1 MLRVYLLN
9 LVLEPWRDQIPPLEK
24 ELQCEIFAN
33 SEAVNLSEIERIV
46 RQAEREKMD
55 ALLCRWDDYEAVM
68 NCKPLVSVYP
78 VTVKGFDSSVI
89 LYRLKKHLEKNNL
102 QHLTKVVLGTNIAI
116 SVRMDVLEEMFGFQ
130 LYNDGWSDVLP
141 QSYFDNLRAMGYEI
155 VICREEY
162 RQQVERSGM
171 YHFYDPEV
179 YQLIDYSQDLKRTI
193 QQAAEGA
200 QLKTAL
206 RDMEIML
213 KYSFEAICV
222 LDRQGKVTVY
232 NEQAGKLFIPKGKES
247 YSGCDFSEVVPVVDR
262 EELGNILSGEE
273 SYFSRVVE
281 VNKTMGML
289 NITPNIN
296 GGKPDGA
303 IVHFT
308 SIHKIDQLESQVK
321 SELYIKGH
329 FAKYHFDDIVGISD
343 AILKT
348 KHQAERFAKYNS
360 SVLLCGESGCGK
372 ELFAQSI
379 HNSSMRRDQPFVA
392 VNCGS
397 LPTNLLESELF
408 GYVDGAFTGAL
419 KKGKKGLFEI
429 ANKGTIF
436 LDEITEMD
444 MQGQSRLLRALEER
458 EIMRIG
464 DDKVIPIDVRVIA
477 ATNRDLERL
486 VEEGKFRED
495 LYYRL
500 NVLTLLVPPLRQ
512 RGRDVV
518 LIAESFLE
526 KFGRRY
532 QKYIILSP
540 EAKECLCR
548 YPWKG
553 NVRQLRNFCERL
565 VILAD
570 QKEVSAKLIE
580 EELGAIQY
588 SSQPTPPPPV
598 RQMPAASLTEHLLPP
613 DTSEKEQILL
623 ALQQS
628 EGNRIQAA
636 ARLGISKA
644 TLWRKMKKYEIM

>member
-9 LVLEPWRDQIPPLEK
+9 LILEPWRSQIPPLET
-24 ELQCEIFAN
+24 ELQCKIFAN
-33 SEAVNLSEIERIV
+33 PEIAGYSEIERIV
-46 RQAEREKMD
+46 RQTEKENLD
-55 ALLCRWDDYEAVM
+55 ALLCRWDDYEMVM
-68 NCKPLVSVYP
+68 SCKPLVSVYP
-78 VTVKGFDSSVI
+78 VTVKGFDTSVI
-89 LYRLKKHLEKNNL
+89 LYRLKKNLEQNNL

-116 SVRMDVLEEMFGFQ
+116 NVRLDVLEEMFGFR
-130 LYNDGWSDVLP
+130 LYNGGWGDVLP

-232 NEQAGKLFIPKGKES
+232 NEQAGKLFIPRGRES

-477 ATNRDLERL
+477 ATNRDLEKL

-512 RGRDVV
+512 RDRDVV

-540 EAKECLCR
+540 EAKDCLCR

-570 QKEVSAKLIE
+570 QKEISAKLIE

-598 RQMPAASLTEHLLPP
+598 RQLSAAALTEQLLPP
-613 DTSEKEQILL
+613 ETSEKEQILL

-628 EGNRIQAA
+628 GGNRIQAA

>member
-1 MLRVYLLN
+1 M
-9 LVLEPWRDQIPPLEK
+9 
-24 ELQCEIFAN
+24 
-33 SEAVNLSEIERIV
+33 
-46 RQAEREKMD
+46 
-55 ALLCRWDDYEAVM
+55 
-68 NCKPLVSVYP
+68 
-78 VTVKGFDSSVI
+78 
-89 LYRLKKHLEKNNL
+89 
-102 QHLTKVVLGTNIAI
+102 TKVVLGTNIAI
-116 SVRMDVLEEMFGFQ
+116 NVRLDVLEEMFGFQ
-130 LYNDGWSDVLP
+130 LYNAGWHSELP
-141 QSYFDNLRAMGYEI
+141 QSYFDNLSAMGYQ
-155 VICREEY
+155 VVVCREEY
-162 RQQVERSGM
+162 KGQVQRSGM
-171 YHFYDPEV
+171 YHFYDPQVFE
-179 YQLIDYSQDLKRTI
+179 LIDYSSDLRRTI
-193 QQAAEGA
+193 QQIAEDA
-200 QLKTAL
+200 QLRTAL

-213 KYSFEAICV
+213 KYSFEAVCV
-222 LDRQGKVTVY
+222 LDRKGKVTVY
-232 NEQAGKLFIPKGKES
+232 NEQARNLFIPKGKES
-247 YSGCDFSEVVPVVDR
+247 YSGFDFSQVVPVVDQ
-262 EELGNILSGEE
+262 EELRNILSGAE

-289 NITPNIN
+289 NITPNISN
-296 GGKPDGA
+296 GKPDGA

-329 FAKYHFDDIVGISD
+329 FAKYHFDDIVGVSD
-343 AILKT
+343 VILKT

-397 LPTNLLESELF
+397 LPTSLLESELF

-419 KKGKKGLFEI
+419 RKGKKGLFEI

-444 MQGQSRLLRALEER
+444 MQGQSRLLRALEEQ

-477 ATNRDLERL
+477 ATNRDLEKL

-512 RGRDVV
+512 RNRDVV
-518 LIAESFLE
+518 LIAEYFLE

-532 QKYIILSP
+532 QKYISLTP
-540 EAKECLCR
+540 EAKDCLCR

-553 NVRQLRNFCERL
+553 NVRELRNFCERL

-570 QKEVSAKLIE
+570 QKEIPSHIIE
-580 EELGAIQY
+580 DELDSIRY
-588 SSQPTPPPPV
+588 SSQAPVCPPV
-598 RQMPAASLTEHLLPP
+598 RPMPAATLSAQLL
-613 DTSEKEQILL
+613 DTSDEKQNILL

-628 EGNRIQAA
+628 EGNRIKAA
-636 ARLGISKA
+636 ASLGISKA
-644 TLWRKMKKYEIM
+644 TLWRKMKKYEIL

>member
-1 MLRVYLLN
+1 MLHIYILN
-9 LVLEPWRDQIPPLEK
+9 LVSEQWLHHLPALEE
-24 ELQCEIFAN
+24 ELQCRLSTNPSFAGIP
-33 SEAVNLSEIERIV
+33 EIERIV
-46 RQAEREKMD
+46 RQAEQD
-55 ALLCRWDDYEAVM
+55 GVDGLLCRWDDYELVM
-68 NCKPLVSVYP
+68 RTKPLISVYP
-78 VTVKGFDSSVI
+78 VTITGFDTSVI
-89 LYRLKKHLEKNNL
+89 LHRLKKALERDEKTDLN
-102 QHLTKVVLGTNIAI
+102 KVVLGTNIPI
-116 SVRMDVLEEMFGFQ
+116 NVRLDVLGEMFGFQ
-130 LYNDGWSDVLP
+130 IYNEGWADTLP
-141 QSYFDNLRAMGYEI
+141 QSYFDNLAAMGYQV
-155 VICREEY
+155 VICRSDY
-162 RQQVERSGM
+162 KDQVERAGL
-171 YHFYDPEV
+171 YHFFDLGVYDV
-179 YQLIDYSQDLKRTI
+179 VDFAQDLKFAIR
-193 QQAAEGA
+193 QAAEGA

-213 KYSFEAICV
+213 RYSFEAICI
-222 LDRQGKVTVY
+222 LDRSGKVTVY
-232 NEQAGKLFIPKGKES
+232 NERAARMFVPRSKEN
-247 YSGCDFSEVVPVVDR
+247 YSGCDFSDVVPAVSH
-262 EELGNILSGEE
+262 EELENVLSGEE
-273 SYFSRVVE
+273 SYYSRIVE

-289 NITPNIN
+289 NITPNISQE
-296 GGKPDGA
+296 KPDGA

-308 SIHKIDQLESQVK
+308 SLHKIDEMESQVK

-329 FAKYHFDDIVGISD
+329 TAKYHFGDIVGSSE
-343 AILKT
+343 AIQKT
-348 KHQAERFAKYNS
+348 KRQAERFAKYGS

-444 MQGQSRLLRALEER
+444 LQGQSRLLRALEER

-477 ATNRDLERL
+477 ATNRNMEQL

-500 NVLTLLVPPLRQ
+500 NVLTLVVPPLRS
-512 RGRDVV
+512 RGRDIV

-526 KFGRRY
+526 RFGKRY
-532 QKYIILSP
+532 QKYIELSD
-540 EAKECLCR
+540 EAKEYLCQ

-565 VILAD
+565 IILAD
-570 QKEVSAKLIE
+570 RKVIPGEMIQD
-580 EELGAIQY
+580 ELDMIQFAG
-588 SSQPTPPPPV
+588 
-598 RQMPAASLTEHLLPP
+598 RQETFFDRKSVTASTKPEPENTEQN
-613 DTSEKEQILL
+613 QILK
-623 ALQQS
+623 ALEQAS
-628 EGNRIQAA
+628 GNREQTANL
-636 ARLGISKA
+636 LGISKA
-644 TLWRKMKKYEIM
+644 TLWRKMKKYGIE

>member
-1 MLRVYLLN
+1 MLRVYVLN
-9 LVLEPWRDQIPPLEK
+9 LIMEPWRDQIPSLEK
-24 ELQCEIFAN
+24 ELQCKIFAN
-33 SEAVNLSEIERIV
+33 SEAAQYAEIERIV
-46 RQAEREKMD
+46 RQTERENID
-55 ALLCRWDDYEAVM
+55 ALLCLWDDYELVIS
-68 NCKPLVSVYP
+68 CKPLIPVYP
-78 VTVKGFDSSVI
+78 VTVTGFDTSVI
-89 LYRLKKHLEKNNL
+89 LYRLKKNLEARNL

-116 SVRMDVLEEMFGFQ
+116 NVRLDVLEEMFGFQ
-130 LYNDGWSDVLP
+130 LYNAGWHSELP
-141 QSYFDNLRAMGYEI
+141 QSYFDNLSAMGYQ
-155 VICREEY
+155 VVVCREEY
-162 RQQVERSGM
+162 KGQVQRSGM
-171 YHFYDPEV
+171 YHFYDPQVFE
-179 YQLIDYSQDLKRTI
+179 LIDYSSDLRRTI
-193 QQAAEGA
+193 QQIAEDA
-200 QLKTAL
+200 QLRTAL

-213 KYSFEAICV
+213 KYSFEAVCV
-222 LDRQGKVTVY
+222 LDRKGKVTVY
-232 NEQAGKLFIPKGKES
+232 NEQARNLFIPKGKES
-247 YSGCDFSEVVPVVDR
+247 YSGFDFSQVVPVVDQ
-262 EELGNILSGEE
+262 EELRNILSGAE

-289 NITPNIN
+289 NITPNISN
-296 GGKPDGA
+296 GKPDGA

-329 FAKYHFDDIVGISD
+329 FAKYHFDDIVGVSD
-343 AILKT
+343 VILKT

-397 LPTNLLESELF
+397 LPTSLLESELF

-419 KKGKKGLFEI
+419 RKGKKGLFEI

-444 MQGQSRLLRALEER
+444 MQGQSRLLRALKEQ

-477 ATNRDLERL
+477 ATNRDLEKL

-512 RGRDVV
+512 RNRDVV
-518 LIAESFLE
+518 LIAEYFLE

-532 QKYIILSP
+532 QKYISLTP
-540 EAKECLCR
+540 EAKDCLCR

-553 NVRQLRNFCERL
+553 NVRELRNFCERL

-570 QKEVSAKLIE
+570 QKEIPSHIIE
-580 EELGAIQY
+580 DELDSIRY
-588 SSQPTPPPPV
+588 SSQAPVCPPV
-598 RQMPAASLTEHLLPP
+598 RPMPAATLSAQLL
-613 DTSEKEQILL
+613 DTSDEKQNILL

-628 EGNRIQAA
+628 EGNRIKAA
-636 ARLGISKA
+636 ASLGISKA
-644 TLWRKMKKYEIM
+644 TLWRKMKKYEIL